1 MGCFVVVLRIKY
13 LGSNKMLIYVK
24 KKNKNNLKEYVGVG
38 RIELRLKICSLL
50 PLLVSFDKI
59 VFQKY
64 FVFITV
70 VFQNTLLYHCRIRLK
85 KQECSF
91 RKPFLC

>member
-70 VFQNTLLYHCRIRLK
+70 VFQNIFDLSLQFFKTLCFITAEYA
-85 KQECSF
+85 
-91 RKPFLC
+91 